1 MLLGCVVSLD
11 NVSLLYQNESGN
23 ICEQLDSLK
32 VISGVIQMP
41 KLSVRSIFVFTQ
53 MPRMASAS
61 PKGQPVTVV
70 TPTLT
75 P

>member
-1 MLLGCVVSLD
+1 MFLGCVVSLD

-23 ICEQLDSLK
+23 IYEELDSLK

-61 PKGQPVTVV
+61 PKDSQ
-70 TPTLT
+70 
-75 P
+75 

>member
-11 NVSLLYQNESGN
+11 NAFFTKMRVETSKEELN
-23 ICEQLDSLK
+23 SLK

-61 PKGQPVTVV
+61 PKDSQ
-70 TPTLT
+70 
-75 P
+75 

>member
-23 ICEQLDSLK
+23 IYEELDSLK

-61 PKGQPVTVV
+61 PKDSQ
-70 TPTLT
+70 
-75 P
+75 

>member
-23 ICEQLDSLK
+23 IYEELDSLK

-61 PKGQPVTVV
+61 LKDSQ
-70 TPTLT
+70 
-75 P
+75 